1 MNPLFQSILQASTS
15 AQGGGGTF
23 PHPQTGGLNGAFNGV
38 FQRVQQLAQSLQN
51 PQQMVSRYFPDA
63 PADVASNPEQL
74 IGWLQQTGKVN
85 PQMVQMARQMMGK

>member
-1 MNPLFQSILQASTS
+1 MNPLFQSILQASTNV
-15 AQGGGGTF
+15 QGGGGTF
-23 PHPQTGGLNGAFNGV
+23 PHPQAGGLNGAFNGV
-38 FQRVQQLAQSLQN
+38 FQRVQQLAQTLQN